1 MSVPGAFHPLW
12 YNIRTVPK
20 CEVSTAA
27 PFDRN
32 ILSAQDSAG
41 VSPRDHIE
49 GLEHTREAF
58 MSAALS
64 DGERSTQKISS
75 LPGVLRGALG
85 WIDLPRRRTFDP
97 KLQVGEQACYGGGT
111 NEKESRGIPR
121 GALDWIDLPR
131 RRTFDPEL
139 HVGEQASYGE
149 STNEIESRGVPRG
162 SLDWIDLPRR
172 RTFDPKLHVGEQA
185 CSGEGT
191 NEIEI
196 RSAPRGALDWID
208 LPRRRPFDPKLHV
221 GEQACVGEGTNE
233 IESRGLSRGA
243 LDWIDLP
250 RRRIF
255 DPKLHVGEQACSEE
269 VTNEIEGRESV
280 SENAYAKMSRSI
292 RRRWSLGNVSDTRVD
307 DNPRR
312 KKGFQLE
319 PGRGHELADSRRG
332 VFVSPRKTKSI
343 PAISLGRQQVNT
355 ASEDDIL
362 PVKELIIGPH
372 VEKIQQLSET
382 EPSANNRV
390 WSSKVIRNVF
400 NTSAPVPV
408 DIPRRSSVSC
418 RVDSNTESVHKQVHR
433 LGDTDQD
440 RPSCGSESLIGSA
453 HLDSRRVLHDVP
465 QHLPFPLRQPP
476 IHLSENKAE
485 GTYID
490 LGAIPRP
497 KKANCQS
504 ETKSE
509 LDEPLDRDT
518 NATGGVHG
526 FRWRRSSTT
535 PVSMDLPR
543 PFPANPTDL
552 RDLWS
557 DNDGDT
563 LVKNGDD
570 DKDAMNTLQPE
581 VWSVNAQ
588 INRVGSSSS
597 DGARNRL
604 VNQLKISGNSRM
616 VGTGVGSGAFVAG
629 DVYNP
634 ITPTSKDEPEEYQ
647 PSGDPATKAHKRK
660 ARLTDLFE
668 SKVPSVLDLPRRK
681 DRYDLSNEKTP
692 LASAKEE
699 ENDTTNTQ
707 GTQERVHTEA
717 VTRLVSGKASSTR
730 STSGLTPEMS
740 KTTTGG
746 RYTRL
751 PTISEN
757 EHHVDEGERQES
769 RCLY

>member
-12 YNIRTVPK
+12 YNIRIVTK
-20 CEVSTAA
+20 CGVSTAA
-27 PFDRN
+27 LFDRN
-32 ILSAQDSAG
+32 ILSAQESVG

-49 GLEHTREAF
+49 GLDHTREAF

-64 DGERSTQKISS
+64 DGERSTQKTPS

-97 KLQVGEQACYGGGT
+97 KLQVGEQACYGGVT
-111 NEKESRGIPR
+111 KEKESRGIPR

-149 STNEIESRGVPRG
+149 STNETESRGVPRGSLDWIDLPRRRTFDLKLHVGEQACHGEGTTEIESRGVPRG
-162 SLDWIDLPRR
+162 TLDWIDLPRR

-208 LPRRRPFDPKLHV
+208 LPRRRTFDPKLHV

-233 IESRGLSRGA
+233 IESRGVPRGA

-255 DPKLHVGEQACSEE
+255 DPKLHVGEQAYSEE
-269 VTNEIEGRESV
+269 VTNEMASRESV
-280 SENAYAKMSRSI
+280 SENAYAKMPRSI
-292 RRRWSLGNVSDTRVD
+292 RRRWSLGSVSDTRVD

-319 PGRGHELADSRRG
+319 LGRGHELADARRG

-343 PAISLGRQQVNT
+343 PAISLSRQHVNT
-355 ASEDDIL
+355 APEDDTL
-362 PVKELIIGPH
+362 PVKGLIIGPH
-372 VEKIQQLSET
+372 VEKIRQLSET
-382 EPSANNRV
+382 EPSANNCIWR
-390 WSSKVIRNVF
+390 SKVIRNVF
-400 NTSAPVPV
+400 NTTAPVPV

-418 RVDSNTESVHKQVHR
+418 RVDSNTESIHKQVHR
-433 LGDTDQD
+433 LGDIDQD
-440 RPSCGSESLIGSA
+440 RPSCGSDSPNESA

-465 QHLPFPLRQPP
+465 QHILFPLSQPP
-476 IHLSENKAE
+476 TPLSENKAE
-485 GTYID
+485 GTDID
-490 LGAIPRP
+490 LGAIPMPRNE
-497 KKANCQS
+497 NCKF

-518 NATGGVHG
+518 NAMGGVHG

-535 PVSMDLPR
+535 PVAMDLPR
-543 PFPANPTDL
+543 PFAANPTDL
-552 RDLWS
+552 RGLWS

-570 DKDAMNTLQPE
+570 HEDAMNTLQPE

-588 INRVGSSSS
+588 KNRVGSSSS

-604 VNQLKISGNSRM
+604 VNQLKISGTSRM
-616 VGTGVGSGAFVAG
+616 VGTGVDSGAFVAG
-629 DVYNP
+629 DVCM
-634 ITPTSKDEPEEYQ
+634 
-647 PSGDPATKAHKRK
+647 
-660 ARLTDLFE
+660 
-668 SKVPSVLDLPRRK
+668 
-681 DRYDLSNEKTP
+681 
-692 LASAKEE
+692 
-699 ENDTTNTQ
+699 
-707 GTQERVHTEA
+707 
-717 VTRLVSGKASSTR
+717 SGKSCVETTSSRTR
-730 STSGLTPEMS
+730 FDL
-740 KTTTGG
+740 
-746 RYTRL
+746 
-751 PTISEN
+751 
-757 EHHVDEGERQES
+757 
-769 RCLY
+769 